1 MAIEPAPVSRGRAAL
16 GGLLV
21 GAAVLTEY
29 HAGIVLLVLTGY
41 VLVRERTRFGW
52 FVLGAVPPF
61 AVLAAYQGIAFGAP
75 WHTPSAYY
83 AGTIGGTSEG
93 GFTIPGV
100 HDLVQILFGYRG
112 LVVGAPIALVGIV
125 AAVWLAQSDRRR
137 LRAHAI
143 VALAVVVP
151 YLVLCAGWSG
161 LPILEEPGPR
171 YMIPALPFLAVP
183 LAALWDRLWRPAL
196 IAAVL
201 GAAIAVPATA
211 TFLLLGIGQAPFPE
225 LAERVRDGE
234 FAPTVWSMSLGW
246 FGVVVYVVLVAAC
259 MAVLVRAMRRPE
271 PATSPHR
278 PLVADK
284 IR

>member
-1 MAIEPAPVSRGRAAL
+1 M
-16 GGLLV
+16 
-21 GAAVLTEY
+21 
-29 HAGIVLLVLTGY
+29 
-41 VLVRERTRFGW
+41 
-52 FVLGAVPPF
+52 
-61 AVLAAYQGIAFGAP
+61 
-75 WHTPSAYY
+75 
-83 AGTIGGTSEG
+83 
-93 GFTIPGV
+93 
-100 HDLVQILFGYRG
+100 
-112 LVVGAPIALVGIV
+112 
-125 AAVWLAQSDRRR
+125 
-137 LRAHAI
+137 
-143 VALAVVVP
+143 VP

-183 LAALWDRLWRPAL
+183 LAALWDRLWRPTL